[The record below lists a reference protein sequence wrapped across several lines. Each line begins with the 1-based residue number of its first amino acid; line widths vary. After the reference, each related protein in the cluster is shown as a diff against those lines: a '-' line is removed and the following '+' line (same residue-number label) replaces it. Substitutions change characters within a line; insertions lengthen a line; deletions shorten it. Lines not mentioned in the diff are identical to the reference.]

1 MARQPSSLILQELFA
16 QADRQFLDTL
26 LTCTDARTLG
36 ALVTRWVADP
46 RPWARETLLAF
57 LDQPMVER
65 PKALLVKRVYKH
77 AEKAAD
83 DEIAGACMRGF
94 DGLIRRRVVQR
105 YLWVRGQGREII
117 DQLRA
122 PSQRR
127 TFSYPTSCYLR
138 RRAWRYF
145 RRKGFAGADGYV
157 TAIAAALRQ
166 YRDADV
172 ALGQNM
178 LDCWGLMHACFG
190 KSDVIRFTRRH
201 ANLVPGRGL
210 GELAV
215 APMFERHWVRP
226 ESFAPLMDL
235 LLAARSR
242 VVRVWSIQ
250 LLRRHHAAALPGIKP
265 EQLLRIL
272 ASDDADVQQFGA
284 ELLTNAANVEKL
296 PLETWLQLLE
306 TKNFEAL
313 QLVCDAFMRHVA
325 PGRISL
331 AQAVEITCSAAV
343 PVARLGWGL
352 IQSREIDPAAGRSTL
367 AKLADLRCEAV
378 GENVARWAL
387 SLIGSAGA
395 YEVDVVVRF
404 FDSTLAT
411 VRRGALAWL
420 APEVP
425 GYSDPALYARLVES
439 PYDDV
444 RLFLVGQLSLR
455 QKLPGAGDDQ
465 LTRLWAGV
473 LLNIHRGSRAKLTA
487 LRQISA
493 AVRDRP
499 VSRGRLLPVLAVAI
513 RSVRGP
519 EARHGLAALV
529 AAVEASP
536 DLAQA
541 VAEQFPELRIIP
553 VEQEVLA

>member
-16 QADRQFLDTL
+16 QADRQFLDTV

-36 ALVTRWVADP
+36 GLVTRWLADP
-46 RPWARETLLAF
+46 RPWARETLLKF
-57 LDQPMVER
+57 LDQPMMER
-65 PKALLVKRVYKH
+65 HKALLIKRVYKH
-77 AEKAAD
+77 AEKAGD
-83 DEIAGACMRGF
+83 DEIVGACMRGF

-105 YLWVRGQGREII
+105 YHWTRGRGREII
-117 DQLRA
+117 DQLRS
-122 PSQRR
+122 PPRRR
-127 TFSYPTSCYLR
+127 TFSYATACYLR
-138 RRAWRYF
+138 RRTWRYF
-145 RRKGFAGADGYV
+145 RRKGFADAGGYV
-157 TAIAAALRQ
+157 AAIAAALRQ
-166 YRDADV
+166 YRDEDV

-190 KSDVIRFTRRH
+190 KSDVVCFTRRH
-201 ANLVPGRGL
+201 ANLAPLRGL

-226 ESFAPLMDL
+226 ESMSPLIDL
-235 LLAARSR
+235 VLAARSR
-242 VVRVWSIQ
+242 VVRVWSIL

-265 EQLLRIL
+265 EQLLRML

-284 ELLTNAANVEKL
+284 ELLSNSASVAKL
-296 PLETWLQLLE
+296 PLETWLKLLE
-306 TKNFEAL
+306 TTNFEAL

-325 PGRISL
+325 PSRVSL

-343 PVARLGWGL
+343 PVARLGWNL
-352 IQSREIDPAAGRSTL
+352 LQAREIDPAASRPEL
-367 AKLADLRCEAV
+367 ARLADLRCEAV
-378 GENVARWAL
+378 GEGVARWAL

-395 YEVDVVVRF
+395 YDVDTIVRF

-420 APEVP
+420 VPDVP

-444 RLFLVGQLSLR
+444 RLFLVAQLSLR
-455 QKLPGAGDDQ
+455 HKLPGAGDDQ
-465 LTRLWAGV
+465 LTSLWAGV

-499 VSRGRLLPVLAVAI
+499 ESRGRLLPVLAVAI

-536 DLAQA
+536 DLAQS